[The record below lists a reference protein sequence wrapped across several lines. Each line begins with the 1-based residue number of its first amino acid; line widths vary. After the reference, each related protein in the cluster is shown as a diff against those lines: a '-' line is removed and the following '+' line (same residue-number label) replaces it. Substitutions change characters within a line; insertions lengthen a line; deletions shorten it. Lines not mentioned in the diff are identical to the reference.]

1 MVLATRINA
10 FHELGNRIKALNKTG
25 REQLYER
32 ASQHNA
38 WFTAESVQ
46 QALDGILLFLDS
58 ETLRLWT
65 SRYPTANVRK
75 TIGIAMAGNIP
86 LVGFH
91 DLLCVLISG
100 HKALIK
106 LSSQDALMEVLINWL
121 IEIEPNF
128 ETKIKL
134 VDRLNAAEAMI
145 ATGSDNTSRYFE
157 YYFRSRPHII
167 RKNRSSCAVIMGEE
181 PRDVLAELGKDVFTY
196 FGLGCRNVAKLF
208 VPDEYSFN
216 NLLNAWQPYQD
227 IIHHHKYAN
236 NYDYQKSI
244 LLINQTHFF
253 DSGFVLL
260 TESANLVSPI
270 SVVFFERY
278 RDQTDLQQKLQSHA
292 EKLQCIVSA
301 SGWYPNSV
309 AFGKAQQPAVWDYAD
324 NVDTLRFLTTL

>member
-1 MVLATRINA
+1 MELATRINA
-10 FHELGNRIKALNKTG
+10 FHQLGIRIKALNNTG
-25 REQLYER
+25 REQLYEQ
-32 ASQHNA
+32 AIQHNA
-38 WFTAESVQ
+38 WFTAASVQ
-46 QALDGILLFLDS
+46 NALDGIVLFLDA
-58 ETLRLWT
+58 ENLRLWI
-65 SRYPTANVRK
+65 SRYATAPAEK

-167 RKNRSSCAVIMGEE
+167 RKNRSSCAVVMGEE

-196 FGLGCRNVAKLF
+196 FGLGCRNVAKVF
-208 VPDEYSFN
+208 VPEEYSLN
-216 NLLNAWQPYQD
+216 NLLDAWQPYQD
-227 IIHHHKYAN
+227 IIQHHKYAN

-244 LLINQTHFF
+244 LLINQTPFF

-278 RDQTDLQQKLQSHA
+278 RDQTDLQQKIQSHT

-301 SGWYPNSV
+301 NGWYPNSV

-324 NVDTLRFLTTL
+324 NIDTLKFLTAL